1 MEVEPN
7 PANPVTVLSFELRVA
22 SSVNLA
28 VYDVSGRKVAE
39 LLSGRQEAGAH
50 VVTWDAS
57 GLGSGV
63 YLARLQVGQD
73 THAGKVVV
81 VK

>member
-1 MEVEPN
+1 MN
-7 PANPVTVLSFELRVA
+7 
-22 SSVNLA
+22 
-28 VYDVSGRKVAE
+28 DVSGWRVAE

-63 YLARLQVGQD
+63 YLARLQVGGESQ
-73 THAGKVVV
+73 AGEVVV